1 MAAKEVSAET
11 LRLYGIDD
19 AAQET
24 LAGLRAT
31 LKPEIGKV
39 VDEFARN
46 LKKAGGVA
54 AQLGGDSA
62 VQKLKEAHKNHW
74 QTLLKGAFDDTYRG
88 SVDHL
93 ATLHAG
99 VDGVGALGAHGFIL
113 GRLSEIVSDHYE
125 SSLFKKQG
133 QSRREALKALTRA
146 GALDG
151 AMLAAAVAESGGQAQ
166 TAETSASQSLAAGTR
181 EDIAAVAEGLGS
193 LSQQIDGAVQAL
205 SQVADQAQRWTRT
218 LTSSAEQS
226 SGNVSA
232 VASATEELNA
242 SINEVSQQVNKTA
255 EMASSVRGKAD
266 QANEQVNGLAE
277 AANKIGSVVTLIQ
290 DIAEQTNLLAL
301 NATIEAARAGEAGK
315 GFAVVANEV
324 KNLANQ
330 TQKATE
336 DISTQISSVQSQT
349 QEAVQAISS
358 ISDAIRE
365 IDQVTGS
372 IASAVEEQEA
382 STREI
387 SRNAQDASAGTN
399 EVSQSVGEISTFAE
413 TTNDTH
419 RQIRETAEAMKQ
431 HATTLRGVLDGQGQ
445 GDKGKKGGRKAA

>member
-1 MAAKEVSAET
+1 MVAQEVSPET
-11 LRLYGIDD
+11 LRLYGLDD
-19 AAQET
+19 AALSRLAELREVVTEPLGKAVEDYLRQLKKSGET
-24 LAGLRAT
+24 VRRLGGESAVQALKDALKTHWKALLSGDFGDDYARSLERLAGHSAGLREDPA
-31 LKPEIGKV
+31 L
-39 VDEFARN
+39 
-46 LKKAGGVA
+46 
-54 AQLGGDSA
+54 
-62 VQKLKEAHKNHW
+62 
-74 QTLLKGAFDDTYRG
+74 
-88 SVDHL
+88 
-93 ATLHAG
+93 
-99 VDGVGALGAHGFIL
+99 LGANAFIL
-113 GRLSEIVSDHYE
+113 GRLNAALSDHYE
-125 SSLFKKQG
+125 SGLFKKQG
-133 QSRREALKALTRA
+133 EARRTALTALSRA
-146 GALDG
+146 ALLDG
-151 AMLAAAVAESGGQAQ
+151 AMLTGAVAGSGSRKDSDQGELAKALQASEQEIGSVADNLGDLTGQLD
-166 TAETSASQSLAAGTR
+166 TAVQSLT
-181 EDIAAVAEGLGS
+181 
-193 LSQQIDGAVQAL
+193 QICE
-205 SQVADQAQRWTRT
+205 QAQRWTRSI
-218 LTSSAEQS
+218 TSSAEQS

-255 EMASSVRGKAD
+255 EMASSVRTKAD

-315 GFAVVANEV
+315 GFAVVAGEV
-324 KNLANQ
+324 KNLASQ

-336 DISTQISSVQSQT
+336 EISTQINSVQAQT

-399 EVSQSVGEISTFAE
+399 EVSQSVGEIGNFTE
-413 TTNDTH
+413 TTQAAQHKVKDV
-419 RQIRETAEAMKQ
+419 AEGLRK
-431 HATTLRGVLDGQGQ
+431 HATSLRTTL
-445 GDKGKKGGRKAA
+445 DKKLKTQSKKAA